1 MNTSCG
7 KIYHVLPR
15 HLLLLHYGCS
25 VLLKESSSISI
36 FIFFKWFFF
45 KHFFL
50 LFYSPYYY
58 QSFPCLQITIV
69 SWEKLI
75 CPLQSNAWLTG
86 EGFSWGLLTNQMK
99 MCTVCWMYVLLS
111 ARLSLFF
118 LLIIDISE
126 YLFFHVPHFSLLV
139 CFSVSVS
146 FCLFVSLSP
155 HLSVCLSVCLLSG
168 LAGWLACCPYL
179 SLCLF
184 VCLSVCLSLII
195 YFDRFREVKRRKK
208 NRSRSKQLFF
218 SYSQDRKSVV

>member
-1 MNTSCG
+1 M
-7 KIYHVLPR
+7 
-15 HLLLLHYGCS
+15 
-25 VLLKESSSISI
+25 
-36 FIFFKWFFF
+36 
-45 KHFFL
+45 
-50 LFYSPYYY
+50 
-58 QSFPCLQITIV
+58 QITIV

-111 ARLSLFF
+111 ARLSLLF

-126 YLFFHVPHFSLLV
+126 YLFFHVPHFSLLVCFSVSVSFCLLV

-179 SLCLF
+179 SLCLS
-184 VCLSVCLSLII
+184 VCLSVCPL
-195 YFDRFREVKRRKK
+195 
-208 NRSRSKQLFF
+208 
-218 SYSQDRKSVV
+218 